1 LKVLPKRDL
10 KRYEQQLGGDEW
22 FNAIVGFP
30 IESLEEAKPESE
42 ANSADLEWFLGQAKA
57 RVQAVREVARTY
69 MPWRLPEFAEIRKA
83 LKQGMKFNDDAARL
97 DKLPDLIAA
106 LESLLEQSGELNRN
120 GSRAM
125 AERIKPM
132 LAEARENAMQLVKE
146 LGRTAEHAERLA
158 SATNFSF
165 LFDKERYLMS
175 IGYDAEAK
183 ELAPYYYDLL
193 ATEPRTAVF
202 VAIAKDEIPQDAWFR
217 LGRPFTDDREPALL
231 SWTGTMF
238 EYLMPAIWMQ
248 TYPNTLL
255 DGGLKAAVREQQAYA
270 KSKGVPWGI
279 SESACAKR
287 NPVGDYHYQAFGVPK
302 LALKREEGEP
312 LIIAPYATFLALS
325 VDRSSALANL
335 RKMESMDWFG
345 AYGFFEAADY
355 TVGRKRFGGPR
366 FELVREWMVHHQGM
380 SFLSLTNFL
389 YDKVVQRWF
398 HSDARVQ
405 ATALLLQEKPVAAA
419 I

>member
-1 LKVLPKRDL
+1 
-10 KRYEQQLGGDEW
+10 LG
-22 FNAIVGFP
+22 
-30 IESLEEAKPESE
+30 S
-42 ANSADLEWFLGQAKA
+42 
-57 RVQAVREVARTY
+57 
-69 MPWRLPEFAEIRKA
+69 
-83 LKQGMKFNDDAARL
+83 
-97 DKLPDLIAA
+97 
-106 LESLLEQSGELNRN
+106 
-120 GSRAM
+120 
-125 AERIKPM
+125 M
-132 LAEARENAMQLVKE
+132 LAQARQNVLQLIHQLNKIS
-146 LGRTAEHAERLA
+146 EHAERLA
-158 SATNFSF
+158 NAMNFSF

-217 LGRPFTDDREPALL
+217 LGRPFTEDREPALL

-238 EYLMPAIWMQ
+238 EYMMPAIWMQ

-255 DGGLKAAVREQQAYA
+255 DGALKAAVREQQEYGR
-270 KSKGVPWGI
+270 SKGVPWGI

-302 LALKREEGEP
+302 LALKREESEP

-325 VDRSSALANL
+325 VDRRSAMANL
-335 RKMESMDWFG
+335 RKMESLGWFG

-355 TVGRKRFGGPR
+355 TAGRKRFGAPR

-380 SFLSLTNFL
+380 SLLSLANFL
-389 YDKVVQRWF
+389 CDKVVQRWF
-398 HSDARVQ
+398 HADARVQ
-405 ATALLLQEKPVAAA
+405 ATALLLQEKPVAAVV
-419 I
+419 